1 MSQKVKMII
10 LFEKI
15 NIPINKIKDYYL
27 RINTIKPNYRNN
39 IEGLKK
45 KKGIKRFESFENN
58 QNEL

>member
-1 MSQKVKMII
+1 MII
-10 LFEKI
+10 LFGKI
-15 NIPINKIKDYYL
+15 NILINKIKDYYL

-39 IEGLKK
+39 IEGQKK